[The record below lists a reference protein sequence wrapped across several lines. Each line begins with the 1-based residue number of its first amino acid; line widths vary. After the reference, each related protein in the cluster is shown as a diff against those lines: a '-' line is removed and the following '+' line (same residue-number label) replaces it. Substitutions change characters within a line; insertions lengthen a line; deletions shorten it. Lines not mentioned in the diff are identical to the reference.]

1 MKKLLFLYF
10 FSICTNGECQELY
23 NLNQIQQIEIFFAQA
38 NWDQLMDAEMSGS
51 ENYLLADSVRI
62 NGVVF
67 TQVGVKYKGN
77 SSYNPNN
84 AKNPLHINLDY
95 LIDQHYQHF
104 TDLKLGNSFSDPSFL
119 REVLCYDILRNYMD
133 CSLSNYADVT
143 INGQHIGLYSNT
155 ESVNKHFLGA
165 HYFSAESP
173 LFKCNPIGGAGPG
186 NNSGMPDLL
195 WIDGDSTS
203 YYNRYELESD
213 YGWQELVELIDTLNN
228 FPSAIENILDID
240 RVLWMHAFNNVTVNY
255 DSYSGMRQNYYL
267 YQDLNQRWVPTI
279 WDLNESFGGF
289 TNGLSVSG
297 LQTLP
302 LNFGN
307 DAMHPLIQKLL
318 SVPMYQRMYLA
329 HIKTITEEQFANG
342 DYLTRCNQLQ
352 STIDSA
358 VAADI
363 NGLYTY
369 NQFLGGLTTDVQEG
383 GPGGPGGNASYVPGI
398 QNLMDARAD
407 FLLGTTEL
415 TALEP
420 VITSVGPTNATMPIV
435 WGQTVFIG
443 AQIDNAQMASIGV
456 RYDHTRRF
464 YRQPMYDDG
473 LHNDNAPNDGYYA
486 AEIPVSSAH
495 IEYYIY
501 ADNSNAGKFSP
512 VRAEHEFYTLSVE
525 ALQAST
531 GNIVINE
538 VMSSNSS
545 IDDEYGESD
554 DWIELYNN
562 SSEVVDLST
571 CFLTDDATDLQ
582 RWGFPSNTL
591 IAPHSYLIVWA
602 DDDEEQFFRHTNF
615 SLASSGSTLI
625 LSNANGDIID
635 NVDLPALLPN
645 ETYGRYPNG
654 TGAFNYLTS
663 TFNAENNLSTNID
676 NMAEESTIKVYP
688 NPFGDVL
695 NIMGKGRYQFQIH
708 DTSGRLMASGNFTDQ
723 TQLTRELP
731 SAGGMYVL
739 TLSDAYSHRRIAIV
753 K

>member
-1 MKKLLFLYF
+1 MKKLFFL
-10 FSICTNGECQELY
+10 IIMPACIVGHAQELY
-23 NLNQIQQIEIFFAQA
+23 TLNQIQQIEIFFAQS
-38 NWDQLMDAEMSGS
+38 NWDQLMDAEMSGN

-95 LIDQHYQHF
+95 VLDQHYQHY

-165 HYFSAESP
+165 HYYSAESP
-173 LFKCNPIGGAGPG
+173 FFKCNPIGGAGPG

-195 WIDGDSTS
+195 WINGDSSS

-213 YGWQELVELIDTLNN
+213 YGWQELVTLIDTLNN
-228 FPSAIENILDID
+228 FPAAIENTLDID

-267 YQDLNQRWVPTI
+267 YKDLNERWVPTI
-279 WDLNESFGGF
+279 WDLNESLGGF

-318 SVPMYQRMYLA
+318 AVPMYQRMYLA
-329 HIKTITEEQFANG
+329 HIKTIVEEQFSNG
-342 DYLTRCNQLQ
+342 NYLQRCNLLR
-352 STIDSA
+352 STIDNA
-358 VAADI
+358 VATDV
-363 NGLYTY
+363 NGLYNY
-369 NQFLGGLTTDVQEG
+369 NQFLGALTTDVQEG
-383 GPGGPGGNASYVPGI
+383 GPGGPGGNPSYVPGI
-398 QNLMDARAD
+398 QNLMDARST
-407 FLLGTTEL
+407 FLLGTVEL
-415 TALEP
+415 SSQEP
-420 VITSVGPTNATMPIV
+420 IISNVGPVDPSAPISF
-435 WGQTVFIG
+435 GQLVSVG
-443 AQIDNAQMASIGV
+443 AQIANAQMASIGV
-456 RYDHTRRF
+456 RYDHSRRF
-464 YRQPMYDDG
+464 YRQPLYDDG
-473 LHNDNAPNDGYYA
+473 LHNDNAANDGYYA
-486 AEIPVSSAH
+486 AAIPVSSPH

-501 ADNSNAGKFSP
+501 ADNNNAGKFSP
-512 VRAEHEFYTLSVE
+512 ARAEHEFYTLTVLGMP
-525 ALQAST
+525 ATA

-538 VMSSNSS
+538 AMTSNNL
-545 IDDEYGESD
+545 IEDEYGESD
-554 DWIELYNN
+554 DWVELYNN
-562 SSEVVDLST
+562 SDEVVELSS
-571 CFLTDDATDLQ
+571 CFLSDDPSDIQ
-582 RWGFPSNTL
+582 RWAFPPNTL

-615 SLASSGSTLI
+615 SLAASGSPLI
-625 LSNANGDIID
+625 LSNSNGEIID
-635 NVDLPALLPN
+635 NINLPALLPN
-645 ETYGRYPNG
+645 QTYGRYPNG
-654 TGAFNYLTS
+654 TGEWNYLNS
-663 TFNAENNLSTNID
+663 TFNAENSITTNMD
-676 NMAEESTIKVYP
+676 NPIPDNNIKIYP
-688 NPFGDVL
+688 NPFSETL
-695 NIMGKGRYQFQIH
+695 NVFAKGTNEYKIH
-708 DTSGRLMASGNFTDQ
+708 DAQGREITSGKFANQIT
-723 TQLTRELP
+723 LTHQLP
-731 SAGGMYVL
+731 SSSGIYFLTITGQLYHQRL
-739 TLSDAYSHRRIAIV
+739 TLV